1 MNINERSTCRRN
13 KQQLVHTSN
22 WAAICCSNLQ
32 QVAKSW
38 TCSSLG
44 NKSPGPDFRRKKRS
58 TRRQQ
63 RATCWTN
70 LQLVA
75 GNKQLVARNKQ
86 LVEAT
91 GNKLLI
97 LSTCCQQQA
106 TCRPSTSCFQQ
117 VDSVDR
123 ALMTADCVSRLVT
136 VCIICFW
143 MCIMWGK
150 IVLIV
155 SWCRRAIFAI
165 FIAVFVAIVV
175 A

>member
-1 MNINERSTCRRN
+1 MGHETFMNINHRSTSRGN
-13 KQQLVHTSN
+13 KQLLVHTSN
-22 WAAICCSNLQ
+22 WAAICCSDLQ

-58 TRRQQ
+58 TCRQQ
-63 RATCWTN
+63 PATCWIN
-70 LQLVA
+70 LQQVA
-75 GNKQLVARNKQ
+75 SNRQLVARNKQ
-86 LVEAT
+86 HVEAT

-123 ALMTADCVSRLVT
+123 ALAVVHCFKLGPALSLAFINC
-136 VCIICFW
+136 CIFHQ
-143 MCIMWGK
+143 
-150 IVLIV
+150 
-155 SWCRRAIFAI
+155 S
-165 FIAVFVAIVV
+165 
-175 A
+175 